1 MVPHTGGVRKTHVA
15 VIVTLVASI
24 ALMTPSAAQAAGQV
38 VDAAGQRMWISC
50 TGTGGPTAVLINGL
64 RSDHSIWD
72 PVVKRLARQTR
83 VCVADRPG
91 LGSSPKR
98 KGSTR
103 TDAGEHADELR
114 AALAAAGESG
124 PYVLIAHSYGGLIA
138 RAFVAQTPDDV
149 DGIMLVDAVYPGIQR
164 TFLPSYSGDWHE
176 GGTTI
181 DMGASEKATNGGPS
195 MGDLPLVVITA
206 GTPGNG
212 SSWADRKWNREQA
225 RTARLST
232 QGRHWFAK
240 RSGHVVQRDQPGIIV
255 KGLRWIVERI
265 SAP

>member
-1 MVPHTGGVRKTHVA
+1 MAA
-15 VIVTLVASI
+15 VIISA
-24 ALMTPSAAQAAGQV
+24 ALLHPSAAQAAGQV
-38 VDAAGQRMWISC
+38 VEADGQRMWISC
-50 TGTGGPTAVLINGL
+50 TGTGSPTAVLINGL
-64 RSDHSIWD
+64 GSDHTIWK
-72 PVVKRLARQTR
+72 PVVGRLEKQAR

-138 RAFVAQTPDDV
+138 RAFAAQTPDDV
-149 DGIMLVDAVYPGIQR
+149 DGVMLVDAVYPGIHR

-181 DMGASEKATNGGPS
+181 DMGASERATGDGP
-195 MGDLPLVVITA
+195 DLRDTPLVVITA
-206 GTPGNG
+206 GKPGNG

-225 RTARLST
+225 RTAKLST

-240 RSGHVVQRDQPGIIV
+240 RSGHVVQRDQPGIIA
-255 KGLRWIVERI
+255 KGLGWILDRTPP
-265 SAP
+265 S